1 MAIQQNIIDEIEVLL
16 RYNLD
21 TTYEGIKIHHDAR
34 EELRGAAKR
43 LFEKGLVTQEDGG
56 YLTDLGHEAAEH
68 TQAAISILLPKN

>member
-21 TTYEGIKIHHDAR
+21 TTYEGIKIHHDASEALR
-34 EELRGAAKR
+34 EAAKR
-43 LFEKGLVTQEDGG
+43 LFEKGLITQDDGG

-68 TQAAISILLPKN
+68 TQAAISILLPKT